1 MGYTLIDK
9 SVGPPVW
16 GGTITPGD
24 GDIDAPIALE
34 LSTFVALGLITGAGK
49 QWCGK
54 MAVFASVWLG
64 AITPSILA
72 AADASAPANIF

>member
-1 MGYTLIDK
+1 
-9 SVGPPVW
+9 
-16 GGTITPGD
+16 
-24 GDIDAPIALE
+24 
-34 LSTFVALGLITGAGK
+34 
-49 QWCGK
+49 